1 MENEKKSNNSGL
13 KAAVVILALLLLGS
27 VGYIF
32 KMSADNKKEVTELTT
47 EKDKFA
53 NELRASIEELK
64 SSKSENAELD
74 AERQKLIKEN
84 EELLAKVE
92 KAEGD
97 AAAMARYKNEYFR
110 LKKEQDNLVAEIKLL
125 KEQNV
130 ILTSNLDSTN
140 VVLDEERK
148 FKDTLLLQ
156 NDNLAKTVEKGSRL
170 SVLNLNVQAVKERN
184 SGKQIDTDKASR
196 ADKLKISFIIAENQI
211 AKSGTRKYYV
221 QVIDSKNNILG
232 DKETIAIGGEGM
244 SLTYSFITQ
253 VKYENKTV
261 QVNEELSGNEFN
273 AGTYFVNVFNEKG
286 ENVSKTSF
294 NLR

>member
-1 MENEKKSNNSGL
+1 MENEKKQNNSGL

-32 KMSADNKKEVTELTT
+32 KMTSDNKKEVTELTS

-53 NELRASIEELK
+53 NDLRANIEKLK
-64 SSKSENAELD
+64 ASESENAELD

-84 EELLAKVE
+84 EALLAKVE

-110 LKKEQDNLVAEIKLL
+110 LKREQDNLVAEIKLL
-125 KEQNV
+125 KEQN
-130 ILTSNLDSTN
+130 IALTSSLDSTN
-140 VVLDEERK
+140 VVLDSERK
-148 FKDTLLLQ
+148 FKDTLLVQ
-156 NDNLAKTVEKGSRL
+156 NDNLAKTVEKGSKL
-170 SVLNLNVQAVKERN
+170 SVLNLNVQAVKERS

-196 ADKLKISFIIAENQI
+196 ADKLKVNFIIAENQI

-232 DKETIAIGGEGM
+232 DKETIALGGEGM

-253 VKYENKTV
+253 VKYENKSV
-261 QVNEELSGNEFN
+261 QVNEELSGKDFQS
-273 AGTYFVNVFNEKG
+273 GTYFVNVFNEKG

>member
-1 MENEKKSNNSGL
+1 MENEKKQNNSGL

-32 KMSADNKKEVTELTT
+32 KMTSDNKKEVTELTS

-53 NELRASIEELK
+53 NDLRANIEKLK
-64 SSKSENAELD
+64 ASESENAELD

-84 EELLAKVE
+84 EALLAKVE

-110 LKKEQDNLVAEIKLL
+110 LKREQDNLVAEIKLL
-125 KEQNV
+125 KEQN
-130 ILTSNLDSTN
+130 IALTSSLDSTN
-140 VVLDEERK
+140 VVLDSERK
-148 FKDTLLLQ
+148 FKDTLLVQ
-156 NDNLAKTVEKGSRL
+156 NDNLAKTVEKGSKL
-170 SVLNLNVQAVKERN
+170 SVLNLNVQAVKERS

-196 ADKLKISFIIAENQI
+196 ADKLKVSFVIAENQI

-232 DKETIAIGGEGM
+232 DKETIALGGEGM

-253 VKYENKTV
+253 VKYENKSV
-261 QVNEELSGNEFN
+261 QVNEELSGKDFQS
-273 AGTYFVNVFNEKG
+273 GTYFVNVFNEKG

>member
-1 MENEKKSNNSGL
+1 MENEKKQNNSGL

-32 KMSADNKKEVTELTT
+32 KMTSDNKKEVTELTT

-53 NELRASIEELK
+53 NDLRASIEELK

-92 KAEGD
+92 KAEGN

-110 LKKEQDNLVAEIKLL
+110 LKREQDNLVAEIKLL

-130 ILTSNLDSTN
+130 ALTSSLDSTN
-140 VVLDEERK
+140 VVLGEERK
-148 FKDTLLLQ
+148 FKDTLLVQ
-156 NDNLAKTVEKGSRL
+156 NDNLAKTVEKGSKL
-170 SVLNLNVQAVKERN
+170 SVLNLNVQAVKERS
-184 SGKQIDTDKASR
+184 SGKQVDTDKASR
-196 ADKLKISFIIAENQI
+196 ADKLKVSFVIAENQI

-232 DKETIAIGGEGM
+232 DKETIAMGGEGM

-261 QVNEELSGNEFN
+261 QVNEELSGSDFQS
-273 AGTYFVNVFNEKG
+273 GTYFVNVFNEKG

>member
-1 MENEKKSNNSGL
+1 MENEKKQNNSGL

-32 KMSADNKKEVTELTT
+32 KMTSDNKKEVTELTT

-53 NELRASIEELK
+53 NDLRASIEELK

-110 LKKEQDNLVAEIKLL
+110 LKREQDNLVAEIKLL

-130 ILTSNLDSTN
+130 ALTSSLDSTN
-140 VVLDEERK
+140 VVLGEERK
-148 FKDTLLLQ
+148 FKDTLLVQ
-156 NDNLAKTVEKGSRL
+156 NDNLAKTVEKGSKL
-170 SVLNLNVQAVKERN
+170 SVLNLNVQAVKERS
-184 SGKQIDTDKASR
+184 SGKQVDTDKASR
-196 ADKLKISFIIAENQI
+196 ADKLKVSFVIAENQI

-232 DKETIAIGGEGM
+232 DKETIAMGGEGM

-261 QVNEELSGNEFN
+261 QVNEELSGSDFQS
-273 AGTYFVNVFNEKG
+273 GTYFVNVFNEKG

>member
-27 VGYIF
+27 VGYII

-53 NELRASIEELK
+53 EELKASIEELK
-64 SSKSENAELD
+64 ASKSENAELD
-74 AERQKLIKEN
+74 AERLKLIKEN

-92 KAEGD
+92 KAQGD
-97 AAAMARYKNEYFR
+97 AASMARYKNEYFR
-110 LKKEQDNLVAEIKLL
+110 LKKEQENLVAEIKLL

-130 ILTSNLDSTN
+130 ILTSSLDSTN
-140 VVLDEERK
+140 VVLDSERK
-148 FKDTLLLQ
+148 FKDTLLVQ

-170 SVLNLNVQAVKERN
+170 SVLNLNVQAVKERS

-211 AKSGTRKYYV
+211 AKSGARKYYV

-232 DKETIAIGGEGM
+232 DKETIALGGEGM

-261 QVNEELSGNEFN
+261 QVNEELSGSEFN